1 MYSEAFLEDLKSRVA
16 VSDVIGRSTKL
27 RRDGKEFRA
36 VDNASLTINDAK
48 GIWFDHATNEGGDAL
63 AWLQKSQGLSFTD
76 AVAEIASMAGV
87 PLPNGNGEARPQQ
100 GTATKRKPVASYN
113 YCDSQGELIYEVVR
127 LEWIEDGKLRK
138 TFRQR
143 RPDPGRPNAWIWNLE
158 GIKHGLY
165 RLPELREAGAEDVVF
180 LPEGEKDVETLIGF
194 GLCATTNSG
203 GAKNWRQDH
212 AELLRGRD
220 VVVLVDNDEP
230 GRERGKAIVASLH
243 GVAKRVRILDF
254 AHPDIWPGAP
264 KHADV
269 TDWASW
275 GREGNAEDLAAIIET
290 LPDAKPAAAV
300 TAEDP
305 PPPTEIPESADAD
318 PDHAPPLQVEITSL
332 PPLTVDDWIARDL
345 PQPDFLSG
353 HWLTTTSRV
362 LLSATTGLGK
372 SNLGIA
378 LGMRIAAGVN
388 FLHWDNERAARVLYI
403 DGEMSRR
410 LLRQRIIDEAGR
422 VGQRPRNFHALS
434 SEDIPDFKALN
445 TAEGQLWISALIKKL
460 GGIDLI
466 IFDNIMSLIAGDM
479 KDEEPWQ
486 QTLPWVR
493 WLTRQAV
500 GQIWIHHTG
509 HDETRSY
516 GTKTREWQMDTV
528 IHLDAVKRDETDISF
543 CLQFKKARER
553 TPATRLDFQDVKIAL
568 VNDRWEHELTDARP
582 PAKVSP
588 QTEKALDALMNVLAG
603 DQVVMLPGSRRA
615 AHRDHWAAECNAR
628 GLIDI
633 NRKEKSATT
642 IFNRFRRELVAANRI
657 ACEGDLQ
664 WLLR

>member
-1 MYSEAFLEDLKSRVA
+1 MYSEAFIADLKSRVTI
-16 VSDVIGRSTKL
+16 SEIIGRSMKL

-36 VDNASLTINDAK
+36 VDNASLTINDQKAL
-48 GIWFDHATNEGGDAL
+48 WFDHATGEGGDAL
-63 AWLQKSQGLSFTD
+63 AWLQKSQGLSFGD
-76 AVAEIASMAGV
+76 AIAEMASMAGV
-87 PLPNGNGEARPQQ
+87 PLPNGDGQAGQPHQQ
-100 GTATKRKPVASYN
+100 GATTKRKPVASYN
-113 YCDSQGELIYEVVR
+113 YCDAQAELIYQVVR
-127 LEWIEDGKLRK
+127 LEWLEDGERCK

-143 RPDPGRPNAWIWNLE
+143 RPDPEKAGWIWNLE
-158 GIKHGLY
+158 GMQHGLY
-165 RLPELREAGAEDVVF
+165 RLPELREAGADDVIY
-180 LPEGEKDVETLIGF
+180 LPEGEKDVETLIAF
-194 GLCATTNSG
+194 GLVATTNSG
-203 GAKNWRQDH
+203 GAKNWRADH
-212 AELLRGRD
+212 AEALRGRD
-220 VVVLVDNDEP
+220 VVVLVDADDP

-243 GVAKRVRILDF
+243 GVASRVRLLDF
-254 AHPDIWPGAP
+254 SHPDIWPGAP
-264 KHADV
+264 KGADIS
-269 TDWASW
+269 DWVKT
-275 GREGNAEDLAAIIET
+275 REGDAEELAAIVET
-290 LPDAKPAAAV
+290 LPDAKPAAGA
-300 TAEDP
+300 TPEEEP
-305 PPPTEIPESADAD
+305 PLPTEIPESVGAD
-318 PDHAPPLQVEITSL
+318 PDHAPPQIEITSL

-362 LLSATTGLGK
+362 LLPATTGLGK

-388 FLHWDNERAARVLYI
+388 FLHWDNERAAKVLYI

-528 IHLDAVKRDETDISF
+528 IHST
-543 CLQFKKARER
+543 
-553 TPATRLDFQDVKIAL
+553 
-568 VNDRWEHELTDARP
+568 W
-582 PAKVSP
+582 
-588 QTEKALDALMNVLAG
+588 
-603 DQVVMLPGSRRA
+603 
-615 AHRDHWAAECNAR
+615 
-628 GLIDI
+628 
-633 NRKEKSATT
+633 
-642 IFNRFRRELVAANRI
+642 
-657 ACEGDLQ
+657 
-664 WLLR
+664 

>member
-1 MYSEAFLEDLKSRVA
+1 MIGT
-16 VSDVIGRSTKL
+16 IGRA
-27 RRDGKEFRA
+27 R
-36 VDNASLTINDAK
+36 
-48 GIWFDHATNEGGDAL
+48 
-63 AWLQKSQGLSFTD
+63 
-76 AVAEIASMAGV
+76 MAAPV
-87 PLPNGNGEARPQQ
+87 VMAADTPQ
-100 GTATKRKPVASYN
+100 
-113 YCDSQGELIYEVVR
+113 I
-127 LEWIEDGKLRK
+127 
-138 TFRQR
+138 
-143 RPDPGRPNAWIWNLE
+143 
-158 GIKHGLY
+158 
-165 RLPELREAGAEDVVF
+165 
-180 LPEGEKDVETLIGF
+180 
-194 GLCATTNSG
+194 
-203 GAKNWRQDH
+203 
-212 AELLRGRD
+212 
-220 VVVLVDNDEP
+220 
-230 GRERGKAIVASLH
+230 
-243 GVAKRVRILDF
+243 
-254 AHPDIWPGAP
+254 
-264 KHADV
+264 
-269 TDWASW
+269 
-275 GREGNAEDLAAIIET
+275 
-290 LPDAKPAAAV
+290 
-300 TAEDP
+300 
-305 PPPTEIPESADAD
+305 EIPESAGAD
-318 PDHAPPLQVEITSL
+318 PDHAPPQIEITSL
-332 PPLTVDDWIARDL
+332 PPLTINDWIARDL

-388 FLHWDNERAARVLYI
+388 FLHWDNERAAKVLFI

-422 VGQRPRNFHALS
+422 VGQKPGNFHALS

-445 TAEGQLWISALIKKL
+445 TAEGQLWISALIRRL

-466 IFDNIMSLIAGDM
+466 IFDNIMSLISGDM

-528 IHLDAVKRDETDISF
+528 IHLDVVKRDETDISF

-553 TPATRLDFQDVKIAL
+553 TPATRFDFQDVKIAL
-568 VNDRWEHELTDARP
+568 IDDRWEYELTDTRRP
-582 PAKVSP
+582 GKVPP

-633 NRKEKSATT
+633 KRKEKSATT

-657 ACEGDLQ
+657 ACDGDLQ
-664 WLLR
+664 WML

>member
-1 MYSEAFLEDLKSRVA
+1 MDKQQSPAAGCLAYISPVIEFAEPGEKLRTFVDQVRVVGILLKKGRFNSDYEMVKRELWGIAQANGLTDEPDSFSEAIVEYEIDK
-16 VSDVIGRSTKL
+16 
-27 RRDGKEFRA
+27 
-36 VDNASLTINDAK
+36 
-48 GIWFDHATNEGGDAL
+48 ATAIDDE
-63 AWLQKSQGLSFTD
+63 
-76 AVAEIASMAGV
+76 
-87 PLPNGNGEARPQQ
+87 PR
-100 GTATKRKPVASYN
+100 
-113 YCDSQGELIYEVVR
+113 
-127 LEWIEDGKLRK
+127 
-138 TFRQR
+138 
-143 RPDPGRPNAWIWNLE
+143 
-158 GIKHGLY
+158 
-165 RLPELREAGAEDVVF
+165 
-180 LPEGEKDVETLIGF
+180 
-194 GLCATTNSG
+194 TTNG
-203 GAKNWRQDH
+203 HD
-212 AELLRGRD
+212 
-220 VVVLVDNDEP
+220 DEP
-230 GRERGKAIVASLH
+230 
-243 GVAKRVRILDF
+243 
-254 AHPDIWPGAP
+254 
-264 KHADV
+264 
-269 TDWASW
+269 
-275 GREGNAEDLAAIIET
+275 
-290 LPDAKPAAAV
+290 
-300 TAEDP
+300 P
-305 PPPTEIPESADAD
+305 PLSEIPESAGAD
-318 PDHAPPLQVEITSL
+318 PDHAPPRIEITSL
-332 PPLTVDDWIARDL
+332 PPLTINDWIARDL

-388 FLHWDNERAARVLYI
+388 FLHWDNERAAKVLFI

-422 VGQRPRNFHALS
+422 VGQKPGNFHALS

-445 TAEGQLWISALIKKL
+445 TTEGQLWISALIRRL

-466 IFDNIMSLIAGDM
+466 IFDNIMSLISGDM

-528 IHLDAVKRDETDISF
+528 IHLDVVKRDETDISF

-553 TPATRLDFQDVKIAL
+553 TPATRFDFQDVKIAL
-568 VNDRWEHELTDARP
+568 IDDRWEYELTDTRRP
-582 PAKVSP
+582 GKVPP

-615 AHRDHWAAECNAR
+615 AHPDHWAAECNAR

-633 NRKEKSATT
+633 KRKEKSATT

-657 ACEGDLQ
+657 ACDGDLQ

>member
-1 MYSEAFLEDLKSRVA
+1 MTDKPASDLFAERRAFAERAQTIGSLVRDGRLSPSGGRRILWEDAHARELVDVA
-16 VSDVIGRSTKL
+16 DVI
-27 RRDGKEFRA
+27 D
-36 VDNASLTINDAK
+36 
-48 GIWFDHATNEGGDAL
+48 
-63 AWLQKSQGLSFTD
+63 D
-76 AVAEIASMAGV
+76 AVAI
-87 PLPNGNGEARPQQ
+87 
-100 GTATKRKPVASYN
+100 
-113 YCDSQGELIYEVVR
+113 D
-127 LEWIEDGKLRK
+127 
-138 TFRQR
+138 
-143 RPDPGRPNAWIWNLE
+143 
-158 GIKHGLY
+158 
-165 RLPELREAGAEDVVF
+165 
-180 LPEGEKDVETLIGF
+180 
-194 GLCATTNSG
+194 
-203 GAKNWRQDH
+203 
-212 AELLRGRD
+212 
-220 VVVLVDNDEP
+220 DEP
-230 GRERGKAIVASLH
+230 DGWQG
-243 GVAKRVRILDF
+243 
-254 AHPDIWPGAP
+254 
-264 KHADV
+264 
-269 TDWASW
+269 
-275 GREGNAEDLAAIIET
+275 
-290 LPDAKPAAAV
+290 
-300 TAEDP
+300 
-305 PPPTEIPESADAD
+305 PTEIPEGAGASAGFAD
-318 PDHAPPLQVEITSL
+318 TGRKTNGSKQDAPPQIEIISL

-388 FLHWDNERAARVLYI
+388 FLHWDNERAAKVLYI

-479 KDEEPWQ
+479 KDEDPWQ

-568 VNDRWEHELTDARP
+568 VNDRWEHELTDTRP
-582 PAKVSP
+582 AAKVSP
-588 QTEKALDALMNVLAG
+588 QTEKALDALNNVLAG
-603 DQVVMLPGSRRA
+603 DQAVMLSIGVQ
-615 AHRDHWAAECNAR
+615 
-628 GLIDI
+628 I
-633 NRKEKSATT
+633 
-642 IFNRFRRELVAANRI
+642 
-657 ACEGDLQ
+657 
-664 WLLR
+664 